1 MTAGCIHTAPVGA
14 KAEIRDTVRKVV
26 GTDLV
31 GARGASARDQQKIDV
46 TAAGLC
52 GAGVWS
58 RADCTRHDAAKG
70 GAW

>member
-1 MTAGCIHTAPVGA
+1 MTSAPVGA
-14 KAEIRDTVRKVV
+14 KLEIRDTVRKVV

-31 GARGASARDQQKIDV
+31 GARGATARDQQKIDV

-52 GAGVWS
+52 SASVW
-58 RADCTRHDAAKG
+58 TRSECARHGAAKG